1 MNLDGQTPAWQ
12 DIHHIMESKTGKQLV
27 IVRYGADHLWQN
39 DWINNGYDI
48 PTQHVIWARDTE
60 PVESNLPLLCAL
72 KDRQVWL
79 LTPPEEGFIPPP
91 DRTAPWNPAA
101 AEQFLQP
108 YPVARASVCG
118 SY

>member
-1 MNLDGQTPAWQ
+1 
-12 DIHHIMESKTGKQLV
+12 
-27 IVRYGADHLWQN
+27 
-39 DWINNGYDI
+39 
-48 PTQHVIWARDTE
+48 
-60 PVESNLPLLCAL
+60 
-72 KDRQVWL
+72 VWL